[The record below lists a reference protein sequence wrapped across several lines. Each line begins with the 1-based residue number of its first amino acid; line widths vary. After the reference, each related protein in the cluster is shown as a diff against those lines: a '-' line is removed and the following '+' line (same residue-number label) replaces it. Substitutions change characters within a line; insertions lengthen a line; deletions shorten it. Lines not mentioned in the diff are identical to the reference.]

1 MEGTT
6 AARPK
11 PQQTRRPRTRREFAQ
26 ARRRRNRLLPL
37 AAAALIAFV
46 FGAITGAGNA
56 DKDAVNR
63 FVDDWTKQDFKG
75 MHDQLTKD
83 SAAQYPLNEL
93 ASAYLSAQRTA
104 TATAI
109 NPGSVDGPSGGI
121 VKVQMEL
128 RTKLFGVIKGEM
140 DFPVSDG
147 GIVWDPHLSFP
158 GLQTGERLG
167 RHLQVGNRA
176 AILAANGSPL
186 AEGQGAE
193 RSSPL
198 GSDALDIVG
207 DIGQPDTHQV
217 AELQSAGYPSDI
229 EVGTSGIE
237 RAFNSRLAG
246 TPGGQLIA
254 VKGSNGGEVPA
265 GTPGRVLATAQAKP
279 GLPVKTT
286 VDPDVQAAAVTALGG
301 RAGGV
306 AVLDAKTGDVKAL
319 AGSAFNAPAPPG
331 STFKIITTTAAL
343 EAKAVKLSD
352 TFAVVDKINVG
363 GRDLENNN
371 GEFCGGNFVT
381 AFAESCNSVFAPL
394 GPKIG
399 EEHLVSTS
407 EKFGFN
413 QPITLFNADAV
424 DTLDAP
430 EPTLPTP
437 IGDDLDL
444 GVTAIGQG
452 KVLATPLEMAAVAQ
466 TIAARG
472 KRAPNALVTDP
483 GLGPDQAPVRVTTPE
498 IAGILKNLMIGVVN
512 YGTGTQADLGKIQV
526 AGKTGTAELGPK
538 PDQPAAKPLAP
549 GETPPKPEQIIDAW
563 FTAFAPAEKPRIVVA
578 VFLADATGD
587 GGTVAAPVA
596 RAVLSAAL

>member
-6 AARPK
+6 AARPQ
-11 PQQTRRPRTRREFAQ
+11 PQQTRRPRTRRELAQ

-37 AAAALIAFV
+37 AAVALIAFV
-46 FGAITGAGNA
+46 FGVITGAGNA
-56 DKDAVNR
+56 ERDAVNR
-63 FVDDWTKQDFKG
+63 FVTDWTKQDFKG

-93 ASAYLSAQRTA
+93 ASAILSAQTTA

-109 NPGSVDGPSGGI
+109 NPGSVDGPSGNV
-121 VKVQMEL
+121 VKVQMEM

-140 DFPVSDG
+140 DFPVKDG

-158 GLQTGERLG
+158 GLLPGERLG
-167 RHLQVGNRA
+167 RHLEVGNRA
-176 AILAANGSPL
+176 PILAADGTPL

-198 GSDALDIVG
+198 GSDALDVVG
-207 DIGQPDTHQV
+207 DVGQPDTHQV
-217 AELQSAGYPSDI
+217 AQLQAEGYPSDAD
-229 EVGTSGIE
+229 VGVTGIE
-237 RAFNSRLAG
+237 RAFNTRLAG
-246 TPGGQLIA
+246 TPGGQLLA
-254 VKGSNGGEVPA
+254 VKGSNGGDVPA

-279 GLPVKTT
+279 GQPVHTT
-286 VDPDVQAAAVTALGG
+286 IDPDVQAAAVTALGG

-352 TFAVVDKINVG
+352 NFPVVDHVNVG

-413 QPITLFNADAV
+413 QPLTLFDKTAV
-424 DTLDAP
+424 DELDPP
-430 EPTLPTP
+430 ESTLPTP

-466 TIAARG
+466 TIAKRG
-472 KRAPNALVTDP
+472 KRSPNALVTDP

-512 YGTGTQADLGKIQV
+512 YGTGTAADLGKIQV

-538 PDQPAAKPLAP
+538 PNQPPAKPLAP

-578 VFLADATGD
+578 VFLADASGD
-587 GGTVAAPVA
+587 GGTVAAPIA
-596 RAVLSAAL
+596 REVLSAGL